1 MHRRRCATFYLP
13 RITMMHAHH
22 KTSME
27 NETRSNVN
35 ITVSALYRFSLMH
48 LIFNHLLQEATC
60 IKAAVLHYV
69 ISTIHKT
76 WHG

>member
-1 MHRRRCATFYLP
+1 MHTTKLQWKMKLDP
-13 RITMMHAHH
+13 
-22 KTSME
+22 
-27 NETRSNVN
+27 NVN

-69 ISTIHKT
+69 ISLISTKT
-76 WHG
+76 WHDMKGYSKA